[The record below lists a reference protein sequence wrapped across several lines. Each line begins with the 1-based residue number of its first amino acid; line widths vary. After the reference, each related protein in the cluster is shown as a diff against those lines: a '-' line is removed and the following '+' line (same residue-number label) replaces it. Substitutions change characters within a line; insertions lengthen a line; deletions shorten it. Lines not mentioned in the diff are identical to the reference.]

1 MQPRQYRAGDAL
13 DDYCP
18 RERRVTEHAVVALV
32 EGAVERT
39 RCVACDVEHEYRHG
53 RAPATRRA
61 KSPTAALYAQVLEGL
76 EVPSGRVTPAPPP
89 PLTRPAPAPETSA
102 PGAET
107 MAASAPEPVARRRSP
122 ARPVDSAPAPEAV
135 PAAAA
140 PTPEPPAAVPS
151 PTSPADAAAP
161 DAEADDRPFRRTLL
175 RAQLPRHEGQVATT
189 RTIPEFTMHQPPPP
203 RGQRHRRFGG
213 RPAAGFEGPMRSS
226 RDFSHS
232 QGREGR
238 GPAGPPPQGQAPAGQ
253 GAAPGGGQGRR
264 RRRRRKK
271 APAQG

>member
-1 MQPRQYRAGDAL
+1 MQSRQYRAGDAL

-53 RAPATRRA
+53 RAPARRA
-61 KSPTAALYAQVLEGL
+61 KAPATAALYAEVLESL
-76 EVPSGRVTPAPPP
+76 EVPSGRPPAAPTRPAPPP
-89 PLTRPAPAPETSA
+89 VEPVLDTHAPSESAQSPVPPSPVGTPRPDSAVSAATNPET
-102 PGAET
+102 P
-107 MAASAPEPVARRRSP
+107 R
-122 ARPVDSAPAPEAV
+122 
-135 PAAAA
+135 AAAA
-140 PTPEPPAAVPS
+140 AAQP
-151 PTSPADAAAP
+151 DATAP

-189 RTIPEFTMHQPPPP
+189 RAIPEFTMHQPPPS

-213 RPAAGFEGPMRSS
+213 RPAPGFEGPMRST
-226 RDFSHS
+226 RDAGHP
-232 QGREGR
+232 RGR
-238 GPAGPPPQGQAPAGQ
+238 GPVAQPPQGSASSGEGHGPA
-253 GAAPGGGQGRR
+253 GGQGRR

-271 APAQG
+271 PPTQG

>member
-1 MQPRQYRAGDAL
+1 MQSRQYRAGDAL

-53 RAPATRRA
+53 RAPAARRA
-61 KSPTAALYAQVLEGL
+61 KSPTAALYAQVLDGL
-76 EVPSGRVTPAPPP
+76 EVPAGRVAPAP
-89 PLTRPAPAPETSA
+89 PLTRPAPAIETA
-102 PGAET
+102 PP
-107 MAASAPEPVARRRSP
+107 AADPLPAPAPDAVIRRRSP
-122 ARPVDSAPAPEAV
+122 ARPVASAPSPEAV

-140 PTPEPPAAVPS
+140 PTPEPPAAVPG
-151 PTSPADAAAP
+151 PTSPADGAAP

-213 RPAAGFEGPMRSS
+213 RPVAGFEGPMRSS

-232 QGREGR
+232 QGR

-253 GAAPGGGQGRR
+253 GAAPGGSQGRR